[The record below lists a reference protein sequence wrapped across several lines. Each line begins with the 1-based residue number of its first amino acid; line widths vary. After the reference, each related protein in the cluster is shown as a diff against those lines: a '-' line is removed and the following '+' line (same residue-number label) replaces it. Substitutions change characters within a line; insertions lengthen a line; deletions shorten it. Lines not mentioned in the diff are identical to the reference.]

1 MTYRVISIIAKVNR
15 LQLLL
20 VFGVALKVPGRILQS
35 VGARTYYRFL
45 KSEIIYVRGTL
56 YPVKDFLHS
65 VYKKSSKL
73 ESNSH
78 PYTLLLISKVPYI
91 SILLPC

>member
-45 KSEIIYVRGTL
+45 KSEIL
-56 YPVKDFLHS
+56 
-65 VYKKSSKL
+65 
-73 ESNSH
+73 
-78 PYTLLLISKVPYI
+78 
-91 SILLPC
+91 